1 MFAPRSA
8 ATRAC
13 GLSYLKWFPLGD
25 PNMKK
30 STRNHVPPCAI
41 VKVVPFALVAAFF
54 SLSLLGAKTVEID
67 NTGYRI
73 TVPDSFIVSKPPGAP
88 DILLN
93 GSRPDDKGTIQV
105 VRDNP
110 HGIAAQMAA
119 VYEGKMQGAL
129 GNFSLQKKDL
139 RTVNGRT
146 CEFRQ
151 YQSFSSGMQI
161 RVLALFY
168 ADGQQGFV
176 IHSIDTTDS
185 PVEFER
191 ALLSLQGPAPAN
203 PGLGAMP
210 KLPSFSSGQPS
221 GVVPIGD
228 SGFTFTPPPDWQQF
242 PSDQP
247 TGLQYGLPD
256 KTAVMEVLAVD
267 IEEPIP
273 DRAAFLDASLTQIE
287 SSFGPGW
294 TKREQTPHATGGVN
308 VLFKRFAG
316 QLSGRD
322 AQLLT
327 IALTDG
333 TQLVLAYGYYAAELV
348 STSGNAMRDSILSIK
363 TGHPSTASAP
373 SSPAPKPPTVFG
385 VPPPHNPPPA
395 ITRSTPPAPPAPLPA
410 VAAGWKSYNETHAGI
425 HVPFPE
431 AWEVDRQSS
440 VITIGGPTGT
450 AMEDMTINLQALKRN
465 TPGNADVSAAVAKM
479 VKDYKA
485 MGARIE
491 NLEAFSLSNVPACRF
506 HATINARSPGS
517 PGFTHVFYYLLFER
531 ADIISVLSY
540 VAPIDVWNEYL
551 PIIQQSESGVRLD
564 HTTAVSAPTVA
575 RAEPNTSREA
585 YFALADAVAAQ
596 QWDWIVA
603 HLTEKAM
610 LNFCQLWRE
619 ALPDADMTEAH
630 AKANPVKTTREY
642 LMYRKPK
649 EDLAGYFE
657 RDRIIDGIREENP
670 DWHLVMTTKATG
682 GQHYLWFKRING
694 LWQFDY

>member
-1 MFAPRSA
+1 
-8 ATRAC
+8 
-13 GLSYLKWFPLGD
+13 
-25 PNMKK
+25 MKT
-30 STRNHVPPCAI
+30 STRNHVTPCATL
-41 VKVVPFALVAAFF
+41 KVVPFALVAAFF
-54 SLSLLGAKTVEID
+54 SLSLLGAKIVEID
-67 NTGYRI
+67 HTGYRL

-119 VYEGKMQGAL
+119 VYEGKMKGAL

-146 CEFRQ
+146 CEFRH
-151 YQSFSSGMQI
+151 YQSFSGGMQI

-191 ALLSLQGPAPAN
+191 ALLSLQAPAPAN
-203 PGLGAMP
+203 QGLGAMP
-210 KLPSFSSGQPS
+210 KLPSFSSSQLA
-221 GVVPIGD
+221 GVVPIGN
-228 SGFTFTPPPDWQQF
+228 SGFTFTPPPGWQQF

-247 TGLQYGLPD
+247 TGLQFGLPD

-267 IEEPIP
+267 IGEPIP
-273 DRAAFLDASLTQIE
+273 DRAAFLDTSLTQIE
-287 SSFGPGW
+287 ASFGPGW
-294 TKREQTPHATGGVN
+294 TMREHTPHADGDVN

-363 TGHPSTASAP
+363 AGLSSTTSVPFSPPSQPPSRSAFPAPSNSPSAHP
-373 SSPAPKPPTVFG
+373 SSPPAAPPPPTPSG
-385 VPPPHNPPPA
+385 
-395 ITRSTPPAPPAPLPA
+395 T
-410 VAAGWKSYNETHAGI
+410 AGWKSYHETHAGI
-425 HVPFPE
+425 HVPFPDG
-431 AWEVDRQSS
+431 WEIDRQSS

-491 NLEAFSLSNVPACRF
+491 NLEEFSLSNVPARRF
-506 HATINARSPGS
+506 HATINARNPGS
-517 PGFTHVFYYLLFER
+517 PGFTHAFYYLLFER

-551 PIIQQSESGVRLD
+551 PIIQQSEAGVTLD
-564 HTTAVSAPTVA
+564 NTGTVSAPAVA
-575 RAEPNTSREA
+575 RAEPGTSREA

-619 ALPDADMTEAH
+619 ALPNADMTEAH

-642 LMYRKPK
+642 LMYGQPK
-649 EDLAGYFE
+649 ADLAGYFQ

-670 DWHLVMTTKATG
+670 DWHLVMTTKASG

-694 LWQFDY
+694 RWQFDY